1 MAWVI
6 ERFTVFSFGSERG
19 EFGQVYLS
27 FHALTL
33 TSQYQLS
40 RFFVSETECGN
51 TELDG
56 CQFGQVYSSFHSLRI
71 TFKHNA

>member
-6 ERFTVFSFGSERG
+6 ERFTVFSFGRERG
-19 EFGQVYLS
+19 EFGQIYSS
-27 FHALTL
+27 FHSLTL

-51 TELDG
+51 SELD
-56 CQFGQVYSSFHSLRI
+56 CRQSGQVYSSFNTLRI
-71 TFKHNA
+71 TLKHNA